1 MRKAACASAPGRF
14 AFSIQTALLSVQF
27 RSARQTENCD
37 AGNSAGQPSA
47 ATALKEPVGACRE
60 ISNKYIDDDI
70 YNSDIGRLAG
80 VLERSP
86 SLNGIWIGPGRSLPV
101 AF

>member
-1 MRKAACASAPGRF
+1 MFARTFTLVRRTMQSQPATIIEIRSFRNAWQVYEAPGVQPVFLTKEQAMSYAQSRVCFAPGRF

-47 ATALKEPVGACRE
+47 AT
-60 ISNKYIDDDI
+60 D
-70 YNSDIGRLAG
+70 
-80 VLERSP
+80 
-86 SLNGIWIGPGRSLPV
+86 
-101 AF
+101 